1 MSILLSKFVELFA
14 VTLVMAATTFISSIA
29 PLKFFTVSGTNLTYL
44 TNFSVGVLVGTAL
57 LIVLPEGVEILNEGM
72 YKLTSF
78 TVGLPILVGFVLM
91 FTIEKFVGHNGN
103 DRISYS
109 ATTNTNSTT
118 SSVFDEGRIAFT
130 VGSVLKSS
138 ITLGLLVH
146 AAVDGISLGS
156 SFADQDS
163 TLQFVMVIA
172 LIIHK
177 IPTAFSLGTIL
188 SKERLEDKVLLI
200 HLGLFALSTPV
211 STWITFT
218 IIGFFNTNIQFVT
231 GILLLFSSG
240 TFLYVVFHVI
250 NEFEDGLFEDGTN
263 GGGETSGSDGSTIV
277 DGQTKKKNIFVAIVG
292 LMIPL
297 LLSLIKE

>member
-57 LIVLPEGVEILNEGM
+57 LIVLPEGIETLNEGM

-91 FTIEKFVGHNGN
+91 FTIEKFVAHNDN
-103 DRISYS
+103 DRILYS

-118 SSVFDEGRIAFT
+118 SSAFDEGRIAFT

-146 AAVDGISLGS
+146 AAVDGVSLGS

-188 SKERLEDKVLLI
+188 SKEKLEDKVLLI
-200 HLGLFALSTPV
+200 HLGLFALLTPV

-218 IIGFFNTNIQFVT
+218 IIEFFNTNIQFVT

-250 NEFEDGLFEDGTN
+250 NEFEEGLFEEGTN
-263 GGGETSGSDGSTIV
+263 GGGGTSGSDGSTIL
-277 DGQTKKKNIFVAIVG
+277 DEQTKKKNMFVAIVG

>member
-72 YKLTSF
+72 CKLTSF

-118 SSVFDEGRIAFT
+118 SSVFDEERIAFT

-200 HLGLFALSTPV
+200 HLGLFALLTPV
-211 STWITFT
+211 LTWITFT

>member
-57 LIVLPEGVEILNEGM
+57 LIVLPEGIETLNEGM

-91 FTIEKFVGHNGN
+91 FTIEKFVAHNDN
-103 DRISYS
+103 DRILYS

-118 SSVFDEGRIAFT
+118 SSAFDEGRIAFT

-146 AAVDGISLGS
+146 AAVDGVSLGS

-188 SKERLEDKVLLI
+188 SKEKLEDKVLLI
-200 HLGLFALSTPV
+200 HLGLFALLTPV

-218 IIGFFNTNIQFVT
+218 IIEFFNTNIQFVT

-297 LLSLIKE
+297 LLSLIKG